1 MTSVWLREALEAESS
16 VDSEPLDG
24 DRRADVCI
32 VGGGF
37 TGLWTA
43 FELKT
48 RDPSLDVVVIEKSV
62 CGAGGSGANAGFAV
76 SLWFQFQLLESIAGT
91 RPRRSGYAVLR

>member
-1 MTSVWLREALEAESS
+1 MNSVWLREALE
-16 VDSEPLDG
+16 SEASAQVERLDG

-48 RDPSLDVVVIEKSV
+48 FDEFGISIDPGRSPMLD
-62 CGAGGSGANAGFAV
+62 
-76 SLWFQFQLLESIAGT
+76 LDDLD
-91 RPRRSGYAVLR
+91 PRRTDCDNVDLIGLEAMREAVRRELRSMTHG